1 MQTPNIDETKLAE
14 TMKIIEEAA
23 ELMSQKDCE
32 EDAEAKKNLKR
43 LQQKLRLITG
53 NKKLN
58 IKNYQ
63 RYWSAVGL
71 ETVAKGALMSEPVKE
86 DVTDAQIKEIVVNIL
101 NHNEAEMSW
110 WFKYLEVN
118 TGLENIT
125 DYIFYPDFIGLDADA
140 SLEDIADKIVEDK
153 K

>member
-32 EDAEAKKNLKR
+32 EDAEAKKTLKK
-43 LQQKLRLITG
+43 LQQELRQITG

-125 DYIFYPDFIGLDADA
+125 DYIFYPDFVGLDADA